1 VFLLGVSREGLAFV
15 QYLTRTAPALK
26 DRLVA
31 IDFNPEMLERL
42 RTQGVEHHYGDIASM
57 ATLEHTGI
65 GRAAIV
71 ISGISDWFLKGTS
84 NLQILRSVRSL
95 APAARVIVTGD
106 TAEGAQELYV
116 AGADYVMVPSALTAE
131 HLATLLADRSPNALA
146 RARRVQAF
154 ELFRR

>member
-1 VFLLGVSREGLAFV
+1 
-15 QYLTRTAPALK
+15 
-26 DRLVA
+26 
-31 IDFNPEMLERL
+31 
-42 RTQGVEHHYGDIASM
+42 YGDIASM
-57 ATLEHTGI
+57 ATLEHAGI

-154 ELFRR
+154 ELFRRGRPCAREPRRGTDVRALRNRHCIVGVGETEYSRASGRSTRALGVEAVRL